1 MSPLGPGQ
9 DEFMTPALI
18 EYVWEY
24 MKHGDLDVT
33 PTLDAADAERALE
46 YFGFSGLAVTVPDS
60 DPRAL
65 GKQVAYKVHCD
76 SMKAASPI
84 LQWIKK
90 TMLVGNVGI
99 AGVHLIVD
107 DHRNNPR
114 TNQYGVSEDALLGMY
129 SVSPPGTLVL
139 RLGDYAGETS
149 YEGVFRLLSG
159 DDKTA
164 KALRE
169 KIQRDVTALGGLN
182 VAWERK
188 STPVKDVG
196 EYGSRDFE
204 RDYRHVLKITL
215 DTAAEPEEGIKRRKV
230 A

>member
-1 MSPLGPGQ
+1 M
-9 DEFMTPALI
+9 
-18 EYVWEY
+18 
-24 MKHGDLDVT
+24 
-33 PTLDAADAERALE
+33 E

-65 GKQVAYKVHCD
+65 GKQIAYKVHCD

-84 LQWIKK
+84 VQLIKK
-90 TMLVGNVGI
+90 TMLDGNVGI

-107 DHRNNPR
+107 DHRNIR
-114 TNQYGVSEDALLGMY
+114 TNQYGESEDALLDMY

-196 EYGSRDFE
+196 EYGSRHFMRE
-204 RDYRHVLKITL
+204 SRHVLKITL

>member
-1 MSPLGPGQ
+1 MQ
-9 DEFMTPALI
+9 
-18 EYVWEY
+18 
-24 MKHGDLDVT
+24 
-33 PTLDAADAERALE
+33 
-46 YFGFSGLAVTVPDS
+46 
-60 DPRAL
+60 
-65 GKQVAYKVHCD
+65 
-76 SMKAASPI
+76 
-84 LQWIKK
+84 
-90 TMLVGNVGI
+90 
-99 AGVHLIVD
+99 
-107 DHRNNPR
+107 
-114 TNQYGVSEDALLGMY
+114 
-129 SVSPPGTLVL
+129 
-139 RLGDYAGETS
+139 RLGDYARETS

-188 STPVKDVG
+188 STPVRDVG

-204 RDYRHVLKITL
+204 REYRHVLKITL